1 MSKKSKLI
9 IAILIVIITVC
20 SNLIDKRV
28 EANNYKDKHYE
39 FYFNASKT
47 KTYVASS
54 GRRKEDDSKSYITCY
69 YAKEPYISGNLHFIA
84 QAQGSNKK
92 KSGYKACSYKG
103 KNTPSYVIYKGDS
116 KYLTNF
122 IYETNK
128 KYGNIHVKKNGPAA
142 TFKGYWSPD
151 NYNKY

>member
-28 EANNYKDKHYE
+28 EANNYTDKHYE

-54 GRRKEDDSKSYITCY
+54 GEEKMDDSKSYISCNCT
-69 YAKEPYISGNLHFIA
+69 
-84 QAQGSNKK
+84 
-92 KSGYKACSYKG
+92 YKG
-103 KNTPSYVIYKGDS
+103 KHTPSYVIYKGDA